1 MQPTP
6 YEQTALFYDKIF
18 FTNILRV
25 LHERGMSINELHE
38 WSGVAAAT
46 ISDIT
51 RGQGNPTIKT
61 MSDISAALGIP
72 LPELLTPN
80 DPTLAKE
87 LEKISALYCI
97 PSLPPG
103 FEYIS
108 AILESF
114 QAFQVKQWDAATR
127 KKLKKIKQG

>member
-1 MQPTP
+1 MRPTRIEP
-6 YEQTALFYDKIF
+6 ILIYDKIF
-18 FTNILRV
+18 FTNILRI
-25 LHERGMSINELHE
+25 LHERGMSINELHQ

-61 MSDISAALGIP
+61 MSEISSALGVP

-80 DPTLAKE
+80 DPNLLKE
-87 LEKISALYCI
+87 LKEISPLY
-97 PSLPPG
+97 SMATLPQG

-108 AILESF
+108 AILEPF
-114 QAFQVKQWDAATR
+114 QAFQVRNWDTTNR
-127 KKLKKIKQG
+127 KKLKKFKY